1 MKEKF
6 KKLGEQVA
14 KNKGKIIF
22 VGGGVAVG
30 FVVFK
35 KFGYKI
41 NIGVAETTQITDGT
55 EVWSIFGGKESIKPE
70 LIEDV
75 LRNGYS
81 LID

>member
-22 VGGGVAVG
+22 VGGVAVG

-41 NIGVAETTQITDGT
+41 NIGVAETTQIKDGT
-55 EVWSIFGGKESIKPE
+55 DVWSIFGEKESINPE
-70 LIEDV
+70 LMEEL